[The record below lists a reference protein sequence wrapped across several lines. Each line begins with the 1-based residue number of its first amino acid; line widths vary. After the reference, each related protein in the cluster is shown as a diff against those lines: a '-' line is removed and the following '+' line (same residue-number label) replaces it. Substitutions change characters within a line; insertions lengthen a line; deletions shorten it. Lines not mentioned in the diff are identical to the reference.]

1 MIMEYNNMP
10 KRREEILKLLMDIK
24 EGRAPAPT
32 KPLDLRE
39 ISLAGED
46 LSGMDLTGADLSGAD
61 LTGVDLSGARLFKAN
76 LKRAILLNANLKKT
90 ELTGADLTEAVLE
103 EVNASQVGLGMACLK
118 GAHLFHANLE
128 GGTLSM
134 ANFEGADLRS
144 ACLRN
149 SRIREAK
156 LIGADLT
163 NADLRAADMSLSSV
177 AGATFN
183 NADMRETRLRLIN
196 GFESAKWIGVD
207 IRDVNFAGAYRL
219 RRFIMDQNFI
229 KEFRSASRLSGMI
242 YYLWWI
248 TSDCGRS
255 MFRWCLWIAI
265 LVFFFALLYTFVG
278 VDYGD
283 HPTRISPLYY
293 SVVTLTT
300 LGYGDVSPASL
311 PAQVVAM
318 MEVITGYMMLG
329 GLISIFSNKIARRA
343 D

>member
-1 MIMEYNNMP
+1 MEYNNVP

-24 EGRAPAPT
+24 EGRSPEPSKT
-32 KPLDLRE
+32 LDLKGVN
-39 ISLAGED
+39 LAGED
-46 LSGMDLTGADLSGAD
+46 LSGMNLSGVDLSGAD
-61 LTGVDLSGARLFKAN
+61 LTGANLSGARLFKAT
-76 LKRAILLNANLKKT
+76 LKKTILLNANLKKT

-103 EVNASQVGLGMACLK
+103 EVDASQIGLGMACLQ
-118 GAHLFHANLE
+118 GAHLFRANLE

-134 ANFEGADLRS
+134 ANFEGADLRG
-144 ACLRN
+144 ACLHN

-156 LIGADLT
+156 LIRADLT

-183 NADMRETRLRLIN
+183 NADMREARLRLVD

-229 KEFRSASRLSGMI
+229 KEFRAASRLSGMI
-242 YYLWWI
+242 YYIWWI

-265 LVFFFALLYTFVG
+265 LIFFYAWLYTVVG

-283 HPTRISPLYY
+283 YPTRLSPLYY

-311 PAQVVAM
+311 PAQAVAM
-318 MEVITGYMMLG
+318 IEVLTGYMMLG

>member
-1 MIMEYNNMP
+1 MEYSNVS
-10 KRREEILKLLMDIK
+10 KRNKETLKLLTDIK
-24 EGRAPAPT
+24 EGRTPAPSE
-32 KPLDLRE
+32 PLDLKGVY
-39 ISLAGED
+39 LAGED
-46 LSGMDLTGADLSGAD
+46 LSGMNLSGADLSGAD
-61 LTGVDLSGARLFKAN
+61 LTGANLSGARLFKAT
-76 LKRAILLNANLKKT
+76 LKRTTLLNANLKKT

-103 EVNASQVGLGMACLK
+103 EVDASQVGLGMACLE
-118 GAHLFHANLE
+118 GAHLFRANLE
-128 GGTLSM
+128 EGTLSM

-156 LIGADLT
+156 LVGADLT
-163 NADLRAADMSLSSV
+163 NADFRGADMALSSV
-177 AGATFN
+177 DGATFN
-183 NADMRETRLRLIN
+183 NADMRETRLRLVN

-229 KEFRSASRLSGMI
+229 KEFRAASRLSGMI

-255 MFRWCLWIAI
+255 MFRWCIWIA
-265 LVFFFALLYTFVG
+265 VEAFFFAWLYTFVS

-283 HPTRISPLYY
+283 HPTRLSPLYY
-293 SVVTLTT
+293 SVVTLTS

-318 MEVITGYMMLG
+318 IEVITGYIMLG
-329 GLISIFSNKIARRA
+329 GLLSIFSSKIARRA